1 MLKNIICII
10 LFLSTILYSNSFEQ
24 NGVKEGN
31 SRVSVGL
38 YGERHYLQSSENLDI
53 KFNAT
58 YGKFLSDSFEISLKL
73 KDNTDFKDHIYK
85 IDSGY
90 NFYLFKELTYTPYIG
105 FELGISG
112 NTRVNSKTINEEGI
126 YLGIHNFFSENIA
139 LTNEIGFELTDLK
152 KATETYYNIYITYFF
167 D

>member
-53 KFNAT
+53 KVNAT

-73 KDNTDFKDHIYK
+73 KDSTDFKNHIYK